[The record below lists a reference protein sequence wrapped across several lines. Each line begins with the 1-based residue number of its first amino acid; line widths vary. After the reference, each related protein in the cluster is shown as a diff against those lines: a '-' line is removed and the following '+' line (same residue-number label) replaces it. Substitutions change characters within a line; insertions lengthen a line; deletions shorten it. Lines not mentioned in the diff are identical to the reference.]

1 MTRRT
6 LTTAGSVILG
16 LAGIVHIA
24 SARAQAPKQKPAALE
39 TKAAEAVVSGQSA
52 GMMPLESQ
60 TALVKQYCS
69 GCHNDTVKS
78 GGMTLTQL
86 DLAHLDRNPEL
97 AEKVIR
103 KLRTGLMPPSTV
115 TKRPDVQTVN
125 AFVMSLE
132 TQMDKLAALHPNPG
146 SRPWSSVLA
155 ARASSGPKWS
165 RSSRDEWP

>member
-6 LTTAGSVILG
+6 LASAGSVILG

-24 SARAQAPKQKPAALE
+24 AARPQAPKQKPAALE
-39 TKAAEAVVSGQSA
+39 PVVSGQSA
-52 GMMPLESQ
+52 GMLPLESQ

-69 GCHNDTVKS
+69 GCHNDAVKS

-125 AFVMSLE
+125 AFVTSLE
-132 TQMDKLAALHPNPG
+132 TQMDRLATLRPNPG
-146 SRPWSSVLA
+146 SRPFQRLTRTEY
-155 ARASSGPKWS
+155 ARSIHDLLGIDVDVESLLP
-165 RSSRDEWP
+165 